1 MSAEKVNRI
10 LEVCFSFNVSGV
22 LYVIFPLSF
31 LSLVHIWQILAIILG
46 NPYSPRLLLSSHTE
60 ATCLPG
66 AVIYIVLQIFQRSP
80 DLLLLALNV
89 ASDMWVCS
97 TAQSCPTLCDCSPP
111 VLSVHGIFQ
120 ARILEWVAISYP
132 RVLTH
137 SIHWFNICQ
146 MTLNI

>member
-1 MSAEKVNRI
+1 MSAEEVSRV

-31 LSLVHIWQILAIILG
+31 LSLIHIWQILAIVLD
-46 NPYSPRLLLSSHTE
+46 NPYSLHLLLSSRTE

-66 AVIYIVLQIFQRSP
+66 AVSFTLCYRFSKEVQTYSSLYF
-80 DLLLLALNV
+80 LLL
-89 ASDMWVCS
+89 MWHLMCMCS
-97 TAQSCPTLCDCSPP
+97 IAQLCPTLCDPMDYTPP
-111 VLSVHGIFQ
+111 VSSVHGIFQ

-137 SIHWFNICQ
+137 SIH
-146 MTLNI
+146 